1 MYAYIKNWVIDC
13 ISHEIIGMSDSDV
26 IEYESS
32 ITDPV
37 YAGGIVEQRTFPE
50 IEKKERIKRLLVES
64 DDLDAIDLEWLI
76 FSDIEIGEIIRSRVF
91 AGNPYAESALQAKI
105 SAYLLSVIQ
114 GNPNEEI
121 LVSIQEKQARI
132 NEVRAKLNL
141 TII

>member
-1 MYAYIKNWVIDC
+1 M
-13 ISHEIIGMSDSDV
+13 

-64 DDLDAIDLEWLI
+64 DDLDDIDLEWLI

-105 SAYLLSVIQ
+105 SAYIISVMS
-114 GNPNEEI
+114 GKTNDEI
-121 LVSIQEKQARI
+121 LISIKDKQEKI
-132 NEVRAKLNL
+132 NEIRLKFGL

>member
-91 AGNPYAESALQAKI
+91 AGNPYAESALQAKT

-114 GNPNEEI
+114 GNPNDE
-121 LVSIQEKQARI
+121 LLASIQDNQEKI
-132 NEVRAKLNL
+132 NEIRLKFGL